1 VSYGIAVETSEGLT
15 DLTAINDGRAT
26 LNHIVTT
33 RNSGSISI
41 PTTLSSG
48 IIVVSALN
56 DPIPNGF
63 VSANT
68 NFGLGQEG
76 NTLSW
81 SFLDSNLNTVND
93 GIAVHVTILVLGL
106 G

>member
-1 VSYGIAVETSEGLT
+1 MSFGIAVETSQGLT
-15 DLTAINDGRAT
+15 DLTTINDGRAT
-26 LNHIVTT
+26 LSHIVTT

-41 PTTLSSG
+41 PTTLSSA

-63 VSANT
+63 VSAGT
-68 NFGLGQEG
+68 NFNLGQEG

-81 SFLDSNLNTVND
+81 AFLDSNLNTVND
-93 GIAVHVTILVLGL
+93 GVSVHVTILLLGL